1 MQCYQ
6 RSMDGVGLRVL
17 SDLLACHIFGVIWIG
32 FWIWTIFFVAGARCP
47 HGHAKFTFHRF
58 DLDLF
63 LFPSTGFD
71 YRFMFYTI
79 DCYQIT
85 GICCSDTIHYALLFS
100 YRFPFPTRT
109 KMIVG
114 ILGIGWIICNT
125 THKQTK
131 FRWNYL
137 IRSMAH
143 TTNDPVTFVMISLI
157 LYLMMTYYCSAYK
170 SILTNL

>member
-1 MQCYQ
+1 MWVDAGGGGGAGRPIRWNGHCK
-6 RSMDGVGLRVL
+6 DLRVL
-17 SDLLACHIFGVIWIG
+17 CDLLAGHVFGVIGIGLWIG
-32 FWIWTIFFVAGARCP
+32 AVLFVAGARCP
-47 HGHAKFTFHRF
+47 HRHTELALHRF

-63 LFPSTGFD
+63 LFPSTGFY

-114 ILGIGWIICNT
+114 ILGCCWI
-125 THKQTK
+125 K
-131 FRWNYL
+131 
-137 IRSMAH
+137 
-143 TTNDPVTFVMISLI
+143 
-157 LYLMMTYYCSAYK
+157 
-170 SILTNL
+170 